1 MADLGMCKGQGRG
14 KCDCIKVLIKG
25 PKLGRLGS
33 YSTCN
38 TIYTTLRVIVMACGM
53 LETICWGAGRGRRRI
68 PMTLS
73 G

>member
-1 MADLGMCKGQGRG
+1 MADLGMCEGKGRG

-38 TIYTTLRVIVMACGM
+38 MIYTTLRVIVMAYGM
-53 LETICWGAGRGRRRI
+53 LETICWGLGWRVSLGVHN
-68 PMTLS
+68 
-73 G
+73 